1 MYNLNR
7 LKDMLVVMEDCVL
20 KLENFNNIYKSIDNV
35 EAKIYMEEGFR
46 GYIRAFQEQL
56 IKYLAH
62 TSKGLYHRKDKMSY
76 EDIIEKHKSV
86 GQLKDVST
94 DFLLEL
100 RKSRNYVAHGYEH
113 PDFQVIYEF
122 YKIYKCEFDK
132 VINCVRNTVY
142 EAQNNELKEERKQQD
157 ELYSS
162 LEMAKKLIPLLQG
175 TNEEIANQTG
185 LDINLIKA
193 IRNKE

>member
-20 KLENFNNIYKSIDNV
+20 KLENFNNIYRSIDNV

-76 EDIIEKHKSV
+76 DDIIQRHKSV
-86 GQLKDVST
+86 GQLKDVSM

-122 YKIYKCEFDK
+122 YKLYKNEFDK
-132 VINCVRNTVY
+132 VISCIRNTIY
-142 EAQNNELKEERKQQD
+142 EAQNSESKEDRKQKD

-162 LEMAKKLIPLLQG
+162 LEMAKKLIPLLEG
-175 TNEEIANQTG
+175 TDEEISVKTG
-185 LDINLIKA
+185 LDIKLIKA
-193 IRNKE
+193 IRNK

>member
-1 MYNLNR
+1 MYNINR

-20 KLENFNNIYKSIDNV
+20 KLDNFKSVYNSTDNMDI
-35 EAKIYMEEGFR
+35 KIYMEEGFR

-62 TSKGLYHRKDKMSY
+62 TSKGLYDRKDKMSY
-76 EDIIEKHKSV
+76 EDIIEKHKNA
-86 GQLKDVST
+86 GQLKDVSI

-122 YKIYKCEFDK
+122 YKTYRDEFDH
-132 VINCVRNTVY
+132 VINCIRKTIY
-142 EAQNNELKEERKQQD
+142 DMQNNKNEERRKSKD

-162 LEMAKKLIPLLQG
+162 LEIAEKLINLLDG
-175 TNEEIANQTG
+175 SDEEISAKTG
-185 LDINLIKA
+185 LDINLIKS
-193 IRNKE
+193 IRNK

>member
-1 MYNLNR
+1 MYNINR

-20 KLENFNNIYKSIDNV
+20 KLDNFKTVYNSTDNMDI
-35 EAKIYMEEGFR
+35 KIYMEEGFR

-62 TSKGLYHRKDKMSY
+62 TSKGLYDRKDKMSY
-76 EDIIEKHKSV
+76 EDIIEKHKNA
-86 GQLKDVST
+86 GQLKDVSI

-122 YKIYKCEFDK
+122 YKTYRYEFDH
-132 VINCVRNTVY
+132 VINCIRKTIY
-142 EAQNNELKEERKQQD
+142 DMQNNKNEERRKSKD

-162 LEMAKKLIPLLQG
+162 LEIAEKLINLLDG
-175 TNEEIANQTG
+175 SDEEISAKTG
-185 LDINLIKA
+185 LDINLIKS
-193 IRNKE
+193 IRNK

>member
-1 MYNLNR
+1 MYNINR

-20 KLENFNNIYKSIDNV
+20 KLENFNNVYNSIDNV

-62 TSKGLYHRKDKMSY
+62 TSKGLYDRKDKMGY
-76 EDIIEKHKSV
+76 DDIIHKHKSV
-86 GQLKDVST
+86 GQLKDVSI

-122 YKIYKCEFDK
+122 YKI
-132 VINCVRNTVY
+132 
-142 EAQNNELKEERKQQD
+142 
-157 ELYSS
+157 
-162 LEMAKKLIPLLQG
+162 
-175 TNEEIANQTG
+175 
-185 LDINLIKA
+185 
-193 IRNKE
+193 

>member
-1 MYNLNR
+1 MYNINR

-20 KLENFNNIYKSIDNV
+20 KLDNFKTVYNSTDNMNI
-35 EAKIYMEEGFR
+35 KIYMEEGFR

-62 TSKGLYHRKDKMSY
+62 TSKGLYDRKDKMSY
-76 EDIIEKHKSV
+76 EDIIEKHKNA
-86 GQLKDVST
+86 GQLKDVSI

-122 YKIYKCEFDK
+122 YKTYRDEFDH
-132 VINCVRNTVY
+132 VINCIRKTIY
-142 EAQNNELKEERKQQD
+142 DMQNNKNEERRKSKD

-162 LEMAKKLIPLLQG
+162 LEIAEKLINLLDG
-175 TNEEIANQTG
+175 SDEEISAKTG
-185 LDINLIKA
+185 LDINLIKS
-193 IRNKE
+193 IRNK